1 MKEDI
6 MKKTTNYFHKL
17 LITVVERTNQKTNF
31 QKQSSNFSIKSIY
44 PIVVNLYIPIFKS
57 SLHI

>member
-1 MKEDI
+1 

-44 PIVVNLYIPIFKS
+44 PIVVNLYIPIFKY